1 MKRIEKKITA
11 LQQLLLT
18 TYGVPARN
26 EHTPSPLTALIGTI
40 LSQNTNDRNSYKA
53 YMNLREKHPSW
64 EEVAKLPLPV
74 LEKTIRAAGLT
85 KQKALAIKNALSSI
99 QKKQGT
105 LSLEYLN
112 ELTDK
117 EALEDLTGMKGVGVK
132 TASCVL
138 LFSLFRNVCPVDT
151 HVHRTLNR
159 TGVVKTSSPE
169 KTFWII
175 QDFLPAGGAHSF
187 HTNLIRL
194 GREFC
199 RPTNPLCPSCPVR
212 KECSFKNKS
221 KEAGEAKPNEF
232 LLLDSL

>member
-1 MKRIEKKITA
+1 MKRIAKKITA
-11 LQQLLLT
+11 LQELLLA
-18 TYGVPARN
+18 TYGVPPRN
-26 EHTPSPLTALIGTI
+26 EKTPSPLTALIGTI

-53 YMNLREKHPSW
+53 YINLREKYPTW
-64 EEVAKLPLPV
+64 EEVATLPLPV
-74 LEKTIRAAGLT
+74 LERTIRAAGLT

-99 QKKQGT
+99 QKKQGK
-105 LSLEYLN
+105 LSLDYL
-112 ELTDK
+112 EDLPDK

-159 TGVVKTSSPE
+159 TGVVKTNTPE

-175 QDFLPAGGAHSF
+175 QDFLPECGAHSF

-199 RPTNPLCPSCPVR
+199 RPTNPLCPGCPVR
-212 KECSFKNKS
+212 KECRFKDKS
-221 KEAGEAKPNEF
+221 KETGKAKPNEF